1 MPVPSPA
8 TFREPS
14 TFGIADTLVSFGG
27 EIKALDDN
35 GMIGGYLVRFG
46 SADSPD
52 VSRNRDFFTSDTDFG
67 LNVTTKTAM
76 IWNHGLD
83 PIIEAKHEG
92 GSCLG
97 VGDLTRD
104 DVGVWVEHQL
114 NLRDDYERKMF
125 EMVKAGKLGYS
136 SGTAAH
142 RVRRERQG
150 NGTHHIKVWPLGAD
164 ASLTPTPADPY
175 LASAATSLKSLVEV
189 KAMMSETGTG
199 FAPPNPRASLRRSAV
214 LGGLSR
220 MRDLTD
226 ASVTAHLFDDQLSH
240 EDRLAACSDC
250 YNRHTSSAV
259 QLIGAMLRDGD
270 GDGDGDDD
278 RDEESLKSVWIEHVK
293 SALSH
298 LTLTDQVDAVQAAV
312 DGLVSR
318 LTAYAALKS
327 ADGRLVPVRRVTE
340 FEAFRDTLSA
350 LVQAAR
356 PKPDDDALITQGLA
370 ALSRAGLALH
380 GVD

>member
-1 MPVPSPA
+1 MLVPSPA
-8 TFREPS
+8 TSREPS
-14 TFGIADTLVSFGG
+14 TFGVAGTLISFGG

-35 GMIGGYLVRFG
+35 GKIGGYLVRFG
-46 SADSPD
+46 SPDSPD
-52 VSRNRDFFTSDTDFG
+52 VSRNRDFFTQETDFG
-67 LNVTTKTAM
+67 LNVTSKTAM

-125 EMVKAGKLGYS
+125 DMVKAGKLGYS

-189 KAMMSETGTG
+189 KAIMAEAGTG
-199 FAPPNPRASLRRSAV
+199 FAPPNPTTSLRRSAV

-226 ASVTAHLFDDQLSH
+226 AAVAAHLLDDQLSPD
-240 EDRLAACSDC
+240 DRLAACSDC
-250 YNRHTSSAV
+250 FSRHGSSAT
-259 QLIGAMLRDGD
+259 QLIGAMMRT
-270 GDGDGDDD
+270 GDGDDD
-278 RDEESLKSVWIEHVK
+278 VEVESLKSVWIEHVK
-293 SALSH
+293 SAFSH
-298 LTLTDQVDAVQAAV
+298 LTLTDQVDAVHTAV

-318 LTAYAALKS
+318 LSAYAALKS